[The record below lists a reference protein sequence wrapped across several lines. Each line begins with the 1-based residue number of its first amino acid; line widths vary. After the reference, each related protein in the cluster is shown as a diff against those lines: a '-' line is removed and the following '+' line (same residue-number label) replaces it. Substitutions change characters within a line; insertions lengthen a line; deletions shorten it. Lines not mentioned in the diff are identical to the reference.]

1 MLGSTHGT
9 LTTDSRRARAI
20 ACGEH
25 PAQAVHGRP
34 AGAGDLDVSGRPLY
48 AAVPDLDRFFRP
60 ESVAVVGASDTEG
73 RPNTGITRQLLAWSE
88 RVGARL
94 HPVHPTRESVFGI
107 PCAPSVAALPEQ
119 VDLAVLL
126 LSDPLPVIG
135 ELAEAKVKFAVA
147 FASGFAETGAEGAAA
162 QERLAAAVA
171 RADGLRLLGP
181 NTNLNAFERFREDLD
196 GPAIALITQSGHQG
210 RPLFSLQE
218 LGIRLSHWAPTGNE
232 ADLETAD
239 FISYFAERPEV
250 GAIAAYVE
258 GLKDGRAFLLAAD
271 RAARRGVPVVA
282 VKVGRT
288 ETGARTAASH
298 TGKLTGAD
306 AVVDAAMRQYGVIRV
321 DGLDELQDTAT
332 LLARARRHRVPDSSA
347 SAPSA
352 PASSAPGSAMSSPAA
367 SSPAVSRPALPR
379 PEGVVVYSISGGT
392 GAHFADLATEAGL
405 PLPTLSE
412 AKQAELHQWIPDYL
426 SVANPV
432 DNGGHPV
439 GDWRGPRILDAILDD
454 PAVGVLICPITGPF
468 PPMSDKL
475 AQDLVAAA
483 ERTDKLVCVVWG
495 SPVGTEAAYR
505 ETLLG
510 SSRVAT
516 FRTFANC
523 ITAVRAHL
531 DHTRFTAAYRSPFD
545 EAPRSPS
552 PSFRKA
558 QALMRPGQQLS
569 EHAAKQ
575 LLRAYG
581 IRVPREQLVTSAAA
595 AVRAASLVGYPVV
608 MKASGASIAHKTELG
623 LVKIGLTSASQIRD
637 AYRELTDI
645 ARYEDVSLDGV
656 LVCQMV
662 ERGVEM
668 VVGVTHDDLFGPT
681 VTVGLGGVLVEVLRD
696 SAVRVP
702 PFGEDQAHA
711 MLAELRGRALLGGV
725 RGAPPADVD
734 ALVEVVLR
742 VQRMALELGDQIAE
756 LDINPLMVLPR
767 GQGAVALD
775 ALAACR

>member
-34 AGAGDLDVSGRPLY
+34 AEAGDLDVSGRPLY
-48 AAVPDLDRFFRP
+48 ADVPDLDRFFRP
-60 ESVAVVGASDTEG
+60 EAVAVVGASDAEG

-126 LSDPLPVIG
+126 VSDPLPLIG

-162 QERLAAAVA
+162 QERLADAVA

-210 RPLFSLQE
+210 RPVFSLQE
-218 LGIRLSHWAPTGNE
+218 IGIRLSHWAPTGNE

-332 LLARARRHRVPDSSA
+332 LLARARRTTRA
-347 SAPSA
+347 
-352 PASSAPGSAMSSPAA
+352 APGSAVPATGV
-367 SSPAVSRPALPR
+367 PRTAVPR

-412 AKQAELHQWIPDYL
+412 AKQAELHQWIPDHL

-531 DHTRFTAAYRSPFD
+531 DHSRFTAAYRSPFD

-668 VVGVTHDDLFGPT
+668 VVGMTHDDLFGPT

-711 MLAELRGRALLGGV
+711 MLAELRGRALLDGV

-775 ALAACR
+775 ALAVCR

>member
-1 MLGSTHGT
+1 MLGSTHGS
-9 LTTDSRRARAI
+9 LTTDSRRARVV
-20 ACGEH
+20 ACEERTS
-25 PAQAVHGRP
+25 PVVHGRP
-34 AGAGDLDVSGRPLY
+34 AAAGELDVSGRPLY

-73 RPNTGITRQLLAWSE
+73 RPNTGITRQLLSWAE

-94 HPVHPTRESVFGI
+94 YPVHPTRRSVFGL
-107 PCAPSVAALPEQ
+107 PCASRVTDLPEQ
-119 VDLAVLL
+119 IDLAVLL
-126 LSDPLPVIG
+126 VSDPLPVIE
-135 ELAEAKVKFAVA
+135 ELAAAKVRFAVA
-147 FASGFAETGAEGAAA
+147 FASGFAETGAQGAAA
-162 QERLAAAVA
+162 QARLAAAVE
-171 RADGLRLLGP
+171 RSGIRLLGP
-181 NTNLNAFERFREDLD
+181 NTNLNAFERFRDDLD

-210 RPLFSLQE
+210 RPVFALQE
-218 LGIRLSHWAPTGNE
+218 LGVRLSHWAPTGNE

-239 FISYFAERPEV
+239 FLSYFAERPEV
-250 GAIAAYVE
+250 GAIACYIE
-258 GLKDGRAFLLAAD
+258 GLKDGRSFLLAAD

-306 AVVDAAMRQYGVIRV
+306 DVVDAAMRQYGVIRV

-332 LLARARRHRVPDSSA
+332 LLARAR
-347 SAPSA
+347 APRA
-352 PASSAPGSAMSSPAA
+352 D
-367 SSPAVSRPALPR
+367 
-379 PEGVVVYSISGGT
+379 GVVVYSISGGT
-392 GAHFADLATEAGL
+392 GAHVADLATEAGL
-405 PLPTLSE
+405 RLPVLSE
-412 AKQAELHQWIPDYL
+412 ARQAELHQWIPEYL

-439 GDWRGPRILDAILDD
+439 GDRRGRKIIDAILDD
-454 PAVGVLICPITGPF
+454 PEVGVLICPVTGPF
-468 PPMSDKL
+468 PPLSDRL
-475 AQDLVAAA
+475 VQDLVDAA
-483 ERTDKLVCVVWG
+483 EHTDKLVCVVWG

-516 FRTFANC
+516 FRTVANC
-523 ITAVRAHL
+523 LLAVRAHL
-531 DHTRFTAAYRSPFD
+531 DHHRFVDGYRSPFD
-545 EAPRSPS
+545 EAPRTPS

-558 QALMRPGQQLS
+558 RALMRPGEQLS

-595 AVRAASLVGYPVV
+595 AVRAAGLVGYPVV
-608 MKASGASIAHKTELG
+608 MKASGARIAHKTDLG
-623 LVKIGLTSASQIRD
+623 LVKVGLTSASQVRD

-645 ARYEDVSLDGV
+645 ARYEGITLDGV

-668 VVGVTHDDLFGPT
+668 VVGVGHDDLFGPT

-696 SAVRVP
+696 AAVRVP
-702 PFGEDQAHA
+702 PFGEEQARA
-711 MLAELRGRALLGGV
+711 MLGELRGRPLLDGV
-725 RGAPPADVD
+725 RGRPPADLD

-742 VQRMALELGDQIAE
+742 VQRMALELGDAIAE
-756 LDINPLMVLPR
+756 LEINPLMVLPS

-775 ALAACR
+775 ALAVCR

>member
-9 LTTDSRRARAI
+9 FTTDLRARVV

-25 PAQAVHGRP
+25 SGAPGAAVHGVT
-34 AGAGDLDVSGRPLY
+34 AVEGDLDVSGRPLH
-48 AAVPDLDRFFRP
+48 APVPDLDRFFRP
-60 ESVAVVGASDTEG
+60 GSVAVVGASDAEG
-73 RPNTGITRQLLAWSE
+73 RPNTGITRQLIAWAE

-94 HPVHPTRESVFGI
+94 VPVHPTRTAVFGI
-107 PCAPSVAALPEQ
+107 DCVPSVGALAEP

-126 LSDPLPVIG
+126 VADPLPVIE
-135 ELAEAKVKFAVA
+135 ELAEAKVRFAVA
-147 FASGFAETGAEGAAA
+147 FASGFAETGGEGAAA
-162 QERLAAAVA
+162 QERLADAV
-171 RADGLRLLGP
+171 RRSGIRLLGP
-181 NTNLNAFERFREDLD
+181 NTNLNAFERFRDDLE

-210 RPLFSLQE
+210 RPVHTLQE
-218 LGIRLSHWAPTGNE
+218 LGVRLSHWAPTGNE

-239 FISYFAERPEV
+239 FISYFATRPEV
-250 GAIAAYVE
+250 GAIACYVE
-258 GLKDGRAFLLAAD
+258 GLKDGRSFLLAAD
-271 RAARRGVPVVA
+271 RAARQGVPVVA

-288 ETGARTAASH
+288 ETGARMAASH

-306 AVVDAAMRQYGVIRV
+306 QVVDAAMRQFGVIRV
-321 DGLDELQDTAT
+321 DGLDELQDTAA
-332 LLARARRHRVPDSSA
+332 LLARARRPVAD
-347 SAPSA
+347 
-352 PASSAPGSAMSSPAA
+352 
-367 SSPAVSRPALPR
+367 
-379 PEGVVVYSISGGT
+379 GVVVYSISGGT
-392 GAHFADLATEAGL
+392 GAHFSDLATAAGL
-405 PLPTLSE
+405 RLPTLPQ
-412 AKQAELHQWIPDYL
+412 AKQDELHQWIPDYL
-426 SVANPV
+426 NVANPV

-439 GDWRGPRILDAILDD
+439 GDWRGRKIIDAILAD
-454 PAVGVLICPITGPF
+454 PSVGVLICPITGPF

-475 AQDLVAAA
+475 AQDLVEAA
-483 ERTDKLVCVVWG
+483 EATDKLVCVVWG

-516 FRTFANC
+516 FRTFSNC
-523 ITAVRAHL
+523 IGAVKAYL
-531 DHTRFTAAYRSPFD
+531 DHHRFTTAYRSPFD
-545 EAPRSPS
+545 EAPRTPS

-558 QALMRPGQQLS
+558 QALMRPGRQLS

-595 AVRAASLVGYPVV
+595 AVRAAGLVGYPVV
-608 MKASGASIAHKTELG
+608 MKASGAQLAHKTELG
-623 LVKIGLTSASQIRD
+623 LVKVGLTSASQVRD

-645 ARYEDVSLDGV
+645 ARYEGVDLDGI

-662 ERGVEM
+662 GRGVEM
-668 VVGVTHDDLFGPT
+668 VVGVTRDPLFGPT
-681 VTVGLGGVLVEVLRD
+681 VTVGLGGVLVEVLND
-696 SAVRVP
+696 AAVRVP
-702 PFGEDQAHA
+702 PFGEDQARD
-711 MLAELRGRALLGGV
+711 MLGELRGQALLKGV

-742 VQRMALELGDQIAE
+742 VQRMALELDGDLAE

-775 ALAACR
+775 ALAVCR

>member
-9 LTTDSRRARAI
+9 LTTDFRARVE
-20 ACGEH
+20 ACGET
-25 PAQAVHGRP
+25 PRTAVHSTAAP
-34 AGAGDLDVSGRPLY
+34 SAEDTAALDVSGRPLRSD
-48 AAVPDLDRFFRP
+48 VPDLDRFFRP
-60 ESVAVVGASDTEG
+60 ESVAVIGASDTEG
-73 RPNTGITRQLLAWSE
+73 RPNTGITRQLIAWAQ
-88 RVGARL
+88 RVGARV
-94 HPVHPTRESVFGI
+94 HPVHPTRTSVFGL
-107 PCAPSVAALPEQ
+107 PCRASVAELPEQ

-126 LSDPLPVIG
+126 VADPLPVIE

-147 FASGFAETGAEGAAA
+147 FASGFAETGDAGAAA
-162 QERLAAAVA
+162 QERLAAAV
-171 RADGLRLLGP
+171 RRSGLRLLGP
-181 NTNLNAFERFREDLD
+181 NTNLNAFERFRDDLD

-210 RPLFSLQE
+210 RPVFTLQE

-232 ADLETAD
+232 ADLETSD

-250 GAIAAYVE
+250 GAIACYVE
-258 GLKDGRAFLLAAD
+258 GLRDGRQFLLAAD
-271 RAARRGVPVVA
+271 RAARNGVPVVA

-306 AVVDAAMRQYGVIRV
+306 TVVDAAMRQFGVIRV
-321 DGLDELQDTAT
+321 DGLDELQDTAA
-332 LLARARRHRVPDSSA
+332 LLARARKPLAD
-347 SAPSA
+347 
-352 PASSAPGSAMSSPAA
+352 
-367 SSPAVSRPALPR
+367 
-379 PEGVVVYSISGGT
+379 GVVVYSISGGT
-392 GAHFADLATEAGL
+392 GAHFSDLASEAGL
-405 PLPTLSE
+405 SLPTLSR
-412 AKQAELHQWIPDYL
+412 AKQDELHQWIPEYL
-426 SVANPV
+426 NVANPV

-439 GDWRGPRILDAILDD
+439 GDWRGRKIIDAILAD
-454 PAVGVLICPITGPF
+454 PSVGVLICPITGPF
-468 PPMSDKL
+468 PPMSDRL
-475 AQDLVAAA
+475 AQDLVDAA
-483 ERTDKLVCVVWG
+483 ERSDKLVCVIWG
-495 SPVGTEAAYR
+495 SPVGTEEAYR
-505 ETLLG
+505 TTLLG

-516 FRTFANC
+516 FRTFGNC
-523 ITAVRAHL
+523 ITAVRAYLGH
-531 DHTRFTAAYRSPFD
+531 HRFTAGYRSPFED
-545 EAPRSPS
+545 APRTPS
-552 PSFRKA
+552 PSYRKA

-595 AVRAASLVGYPVV
+595 AVRAAGLVGYPVV
-608 MKASGASIAHKTELG
+608 MKASGPQLGHKTELG

-645 ARYEDVSLDGV
+645 ARYENVPLDGI

-668 VVGVTHDDLFGPT
+668 VVGVTRDDLFGPT
-681 VTVGLGGVLVEVLRD
+681 VTVGLGGVLVEVLHD
-696 SAVRVP
+696 AAVRVP
-702 PFGEDQAHA
+702 PFGEDQARA
-711 MLAELRGRALLGGV
+711 MLTELRGHALLEGV

-742 VQRMALELGDQIAE
+742 VQRMALELGDSLSE

-775 ALAACR
+775 ALAVCR

>member
-20 ACGEH
+20 ACGEQR
-25 PAQAVHGRP
+25 PGPAVHGRT
-34 AGAGDLDVSGRPLY
+34 ADEDELDVSGRPLY
-48 AAVPDLDRFFRP
+48 ADVPDLDRFFRP
-60 ESVAVVGASDTEG
+60 ESVAVIGASDAEG
-73 RPNTGITRQLLAWSE
+73 RPNTGITRQLLDWAG
-88 RVGARL
+88 RVGARV
-94 HPVHPTRESVFGI
+94 HPVHPTRPSVFGI
-107 PCAPSVAALPEQ
+107 ACARSVADLPEQ

-126 LSDPLPVIG
+126 VADPLPVIE
-135 ELAEAKVKFAVA
+135 ELAEAKVRFAVA
-147 FASGFAETGAEGAAA
+147 FASGFAETGVAGAAA
-162 QERLAAAVA
+162 QTRLAAAV
-171 RADGLRLLGP
+171 RRSGLRLLGP
-181 NTNLNAFERFREDLD
+181 NTNLNAFERFRDDLD

-210 RPLFSLQE
+210 RPVFAAQE

-250 GAIAAYVE
+250 GAIACYVE

-271 RAARRGVPVVA
+271 RAARRKVPVVA

-306 AVVDAAMRQYGVIRV
+306 DVVDAALRQYGVIRV
-321 DGLDELQDTAT
+321 DGLDELQDTAA
-332 LLARARRHRVPDSSA
+332 LLARAR
-347 SAPSA
+347 APRSD
-352 PASSAPGSAMSSPAA
+352 
-367 SSPAVSRPALPR
+367 
-379 PEGVVVYSISGGT
+379 GVVVYSISGGT
-392 GAHFADLATEAGL
+392 GAHVADLASGL
-405 PLPTLSE
+405 GLRLPVLSE
-412 AKQAELHQWIPDYL
+412 ARQAELHQWIPEYL

-439 GDWRGPRILDAILDD
+439 GDWRGRKIIDSILAD
-454 PAVGVLICPITGPF
+454 PEVGVLICPVTGPF
-468 PPMSDKL
+468 PPLSDRL
-475 AQDLVAAA
+475 VRDLVDAA
-483 ERTDKLVCVVWG
+483 EATDKLVCVVWG

-505 ETLLG
+505 EVLLG

-516 FRTFANC
+516 FRTVGNC
-523 ITAVRAHL
+523 LTAVRAHL
-531 DHTRFTAAYRSPFD
+531 DHHRFVSGYRSPFD
-545 EAPRSPS
+545 EAPRTPS
-552 PSFRKA
+552 PSYRKA
-558 QALMRPGQQLS
+558 LALMRPGQQLS

-595 AVRAASLVGYPVV
+595 AVRAAGLVGYPVV
-608 MKASGASIAHKTELG
+608 MKASGGQLAHKTELG
-623 LVKIGLTSASQIRD
+623 LVKVGLTSASQVRD

-645 ARYEDVSLDGV
+645 ARYEGVALDGV

-681 VTVGLGGVLVEVLRD
+681 VTVGLGGVLVEVLHD
-696 SAVRVP
+696 AAVRVP
-702 PFGEDQAHA
+702 PFGEEQARD
-711 MLAELRGRALLGGV
+711 MLAELRGRALLDGV
-725 RGAPPADVD
+725 RGRPPADLD
-734 ALVEVVLR
+734 ALVEVILR
-742 VQRMALELGDQIAE
+742 VQRMALELGDQLAE
-756 LDINPLMVLPR
+756 LDINPLMVLDQ

-775 ALAACR
+775 ALAVCR

>member
-9 LTTDSRRARAI
+9 LTTDSRRARVI
-20 ACGEH
+20 ACGEQ
-25 PAQAVHGRP
+25 PGPAVHGRP
-34 AGAGDLDVSGRPLY
+34 ADVDDLDVSGRPLY
-48 AAVPDLDRFFRP
+48 AGVPDLDRFFRP
-60 ESVAVVGASDTEG
+60 ESVAVIGASDAEG
-73 RPNTGITRQLLAWSE
+73 RPNTGITRQLMAWAG

-94 HPVHPTRESVFGI
+94 HPVHPTRTTVFDV
-107 PCAPSVAALPEQ
+107 PCFPSVTDLPEQ
-119 VDLAVLL
+119 VDLAVVLVA
-126 LSDPLPVIG
+126 DPLPVI
-135 ELAEAKVKFAVA
+135 EQLAEAKVKFAVA
-147 FASGFAETGAEGAAA
+147 FASGFAETGEAGALA
-162 QERLAAAVA
+162 QAQLAAAVG
-171 RADGLRLLGP
+171 RSGLRLLGP
-181 NTNLNAFERFREDLD
+181 NTNLNAFENFREDLE

-210 RPLFSLQE
+210 RPVFALQE

-250 GAIAAYVE
+250 GAIACYVE
-258 GLKDGRAFLLAAD
+258 GLKDGRSFLLAAD
-271 RAARRGVPVVA
+271 RAARRKVPVVA

-306 AVVDAAMRQYGVIRV
+306 TVVDAAMRQYGVIRV
-321 DGLDELQDTAT
+321 DGLDELQDTAA
-332 LLARARRHRVPDSSA
+332 LLARAKPPLA
-347 SAPSA
+347 
-352 PASSAPGSAMSSPAA
+352 
-367 SSPAVSRPALPR
+367 
-379 PEGVVVYSISGGT
+379 EGVVVYSISGGT
-392 GAHFADLATEAGL
+392 GAHFADLASEAGL
-405 PLPTLSE
+405 RLPQLSTG
-412 AKQAELHQWIPDYL
+412 KQSELHEWIPPYL

-439 GDWRGPRILDAILDD
+439 GDWRGRKIIDAILDD
-454 PAVGVLICPITGPF
+454 PEVGVLVCPITGPF
-468 PPMSDKL
+468 PPLSDKL
-475 AQDLVAAA
+475 VEDLVAAA

-495 SPVGTEAAYR
+495 SPVGTEPAYR
-505 ETLLG
+505 ERLLG

-516 FRTFANC
+516 FRTVGNC
-523 ITAVRAHL
+523 ITALHAYFSH
-531 DHTRFTAAYRSPFD
+531 HRFVHAYHSPFD
-545 EAPRSPS
+545 EAPRTVS

-558 QALMRPGQQLS
+558 EALMRPGQQLS

-595 AVRAASLVGYPVV
+595 AVRAAGLVGYPVV
-608 MKASGASIAHKTELG
+608 MKASGAQIAHKTELG
-623 LVKIGLTSASQIRD
+623 LVKVGLTSASQVRD

-645 ARYEDVSLDGV
+645 ARYEDVTLDGV

-668 VVGVTHDDLFGPT
+668 VVGVTQDELFGPT

-696 SAVRVP
+696 AAVRVP
-702 PFGEDQAHA
+702 PFGEEAARD
-711 MLAELRGRALLGGV
+711 MLDELRGRPLLDGV
-725 RGAPPADVD
+725 RGRPPADLD
-734 ALVEVVLR
+734 ALVEVILR
-742 VQRMALELGDQIAE
+742 VQRMALELGDVLSE

-775 ALAACR
+775 ALAVCR

>member
-9 LTTDSRRARAI
+9 LTTDSRRARVI
-20 ACGEH
+20 ACGEQ
-25 PAQAVHGRP
+25 PSPVVHGRP
-34 AGAGDLDVSGRPLY
+34 AEVDDLDVSGRPLY
-48 AAVPDLDRFFRP
+48 AAAPDLDRFFRP
-60 ESVAVVGASDTEG
+60 ESVAVIGASDADG
-73 RPNTGITRQLLAWSE
+73 RPNTGITRQLIGWAE

-94 HPVHPTRESVFGI
+94 HPVHPTRRSVFGL
-107 PCAPSVAALPEQ
+107 PCLPSVADLPEQ

-126 LSDPLPVIG
+126 VGDPLPVIE

-162 QERLAAAVA
+162 QTRLAAAV
-171 RADGLRLLGP
+171 RRSGLRLLGP
-181 NTNLNAFERFREDLD
+181 NTNLNAFENFRDDLD
-196 GPAIALITQSGHQG
+196 GPAVALITQSGHQG
-210 RPLFSLQE
+210 RPVFAMQQ
-218 LGIRLSHWAPTGNE
+218 LGVRLSHWAPTGNE

-239 FISYFAERPEV
+239 FISYFSERPEV
-250 GAIAAYVE
+250 GAIACYVE
-258 GLKDGRAFLLAAD
+258 GLKDGRSFLLAAD

-306 AVVDAAMRQYGVIRV
+306 TVVDAAMRQYGVIRV
-321 DGLDELQDTAT
+321 DGLDELQDTAA
-332 LLARARRHRVPDSSA
+332 LLARAR
-347 SAPSA
+347 APQA
-352 PASSAPGSAMSSPAA
+352 D
-367 SSPAVSRPALPR
+367 
-379 PEGVVVYSISGGT
+379 GVVVYSISGGT
-392 GAHFADLATEAGL
+392 GAHFADLASEAGL
-405 PLPTLSE
+405 DLPVLSD
-412 AKQAELHQWIPDYL
+412 AKQAELHTWIPDYL
-426 SVANPV
+426 NVANPI

-439 GDWRGPRILDAILDD
+439 GDWRGRKIIDAILAD

-475 AQDLVAAA
+475 AQDLVDAA
-483 ERTDKLVCVVWG
+483 EQTDKLVCVVWG

-531 DHTRFTAAYRSPFD
+531 GHARFTASYRSPFD
-545 EAPRSPS
+545 EAPRTPS

-558 QALMRPGQQLS
+558 QALMRQGQQLS

-595 AVRAASLVGYPVV
+595 AVRAASQVGYPVV
-608 MKASGASIAHKTELG
+608 MKASGAQIAHKTELG
-623 LVKIGLTSASQIRD
+623 LVKIGLTSASQVRD

-645 ARYEDVSLDGV
+645 ARYEGISLDGV

-668 VVGVTHDDLFGPT
+668 VVGVTHDQLFGPT

-696 SAVRVP
+696 AAVRVP
-702 PFGEDQAHA
+702 PFGDDQARA
-711 MLAELRGRALLGGV
+711 MLSELRGRALLDGV
-725 RGAPPADVD
+725 RGAPPVDVD
-734 ALVEVVLR
+734 ALVEVVVR
-742 VQRMALELGDQIAE
+742 VQRMALELGDEISE

-775 ALAACR
+775 ALVMCR

>member
-9 LTTDSRRARAI
+9 LTTDSRRARVI
-20 ACGEH
+20 ACGEQ
-25 PAQAVHGRP
+25 PAPAVHGRP
-34 AGAGDLDVSGRPLY
+34 AATDDLDVSGRPLY
-48 AAVPDLDRFFRP
+48 AGVPDLDRFFRP
-60 ESVAVVGASDTEG
+60 ESVAVVGASDAEG

-94 HPVHPTRESVFGI
+94 HPVHPARESVFGL
-107 PCAPSVAALPEQ
+107 PCVPSVAELPDQ

-126 LSDPLPVIG
+126 VSDPLPVI
-135 ELAEAKVKFAVA
+135 EQLAETKVRFAVA
-147 FASGFAETGAEGAAA
+147 FASGFAETGAVGAAA
-162 QERLAAAVA
+162 QARLADAVQ
-171 RADGLRLLGP
+171 RSGLRSGLRLLGP
-181 NTNLNAFERFREDLD
+181 NTNLNAFEKFRTDLD

-210 RPLFSLQE
+210 RPVFTLQE
-218 LGIRLSHWAPTGNE
+218 LGIRVSHWAPTGNE
-232 ADLETAD
+232 ADLESAD
-239 FISYFAERPEV
+239 FISYFSEQPEV
-250 GAIAAYVE
+250 GAIACYLE
-258 GLKDGRAFLLAAD
+258 GLKDGRSFLLAAD

-288 ETGARTAASH
+288 ETGVRTAASH

-306 AVVDAAMRQYGVIRV
+306 AVVDAAMRQYGVVRV
-321 DGLDELQDTAT
+321 DGLDELQDTAA
-332 LLARARRHRVPDSSA
+332 LLARARP
-347 SAPSA
+347 PSA
-352 PASSAPGSAMSSPAA
+352 D
-367 SSPAVSRPALPR
+367 
-379 PEGVVVYSISGGT
+379 GVAVYSISGGT
-392 GAHFADLATEAGL
+392 GAHFSDLATAAGL
-405 PLPTLSE
+405 RLPPLSP
-412 AKQAELHQWIPDYL
+412 AKQAELHQWIPEYL
-426 SVANPV
+426 DVTNPI

-439 GDWRGPRILDAILDD
+439 GDWRGRKIIDAILAD

-475 AQDLVAAA
+475 AQDLVDAA
-483 ERTDKLVCVVWG
+483 EETDKLVCVVWG
-495 SPVGTEAAYR
+495 SPVGTEPAYR

-531 DHTRFTAAYRSPFD
+531 EHARFTASYRSPFD
-545 EAPRSPS
+545 EAPRTPS
-552 PSFRKA
+552 PSCRKA
-558 QALMRPGQQLS
+558 QALMRPGSRLS

-595 AVRAASLVGYPVV
+595 SVRAAGLVGYPVV
-608 MKASGASIAHKTELG
+608 MKASGARLAHKTELG
-623 LVKIGLTSASQIRD
+623 LVKIGLTSASQVRD

-662 ERGVEM
+662 EPGVEM

-696 SAVRVP
+696 TAVRVP
-702 PFGEDQAHA
+702 PFGEDQARS
-711 MLAELRGRALLGGV
+711 MLDELRGRALLDGV
-725 RGAPPADVD
+725 RGRPPADLD
-734 ALVEVVLR
+734 ALVEVILR
-742 VQRMALELGDQIAE
+742 VQRMALELDTELSE

-775 ALAACR
+775 ALASCR

>member
-9 LTTDSRRARAI
+9 LTTDSRRARVI
-20 ACGEH
+20 ACGEQ
-25 PAQAVHGRP
+25 PSPVVHGRP
-34 AGAGDLDVSGRPLY
+34 AEVDDLDVSGRPLY

-60 ESVAVVGASDTEG
+60 GSMAVIGASDAEG
-73 RPNTGITRQLLAWSE
+73 RPNTGITRQLIGWAE

-94 HPVHPTRESVFGI
+94 HPVHPTRRSVFGL
-107 PCAPSVAALPEQ
+107 PCLPSVADLPEQ

-126 LSDPLPVIG
+126 VGDPLPVIG
-135 ELAEAKVKFAVA
+135 ELAEAKVRFAVA

-162 QERLAAAVA
+162 QTRLAAAV
-171 RADGLRLLGP
+171 RGSGLRLLGP
-181 NTNLNAFERFREDLD
+181 NTNLNAFENFRDDLD
-196 GPAIALITQSGHQG
+196 GPAVALITQSGHQG
-210 RPLFSLQE
+210 RPVFAMQQ
-218 LGIRLSHWAPTGNE
+218 LGVRISHWAPTGNE

-239 FISYFAERPEV
+239 FISYFSERPEV
-250 GAIAAYVE
+250 GAIACYVE
-258 GLKDGRAFLLAAD
+258 GLKDGRSFLLAAD
-271 RAARRGVPVVA
+271 RAARRKVPVVA

-306 AVVDAAMRQYGVIRV
+306 TVVDAVMRQYGVIRV
-321 DGLDELQDTAT
+321 DGLDELQDTSA
-332 LLARARRHRVPDSSA
+332 LLARARPPQAD
-347 SAPSA
+347 
-352 PASSAPGSAMSSPAA
+352 
-367 SSPAVSRPALPR
+367 
-379 PEGVVVYSISGGT
+379 GVVVYSISGGT

-405 PLPTLSE
+405 DLPVLSE
-412 AKQAELHQWIPDYL
+412 AKQAELHTWIPEHL
-426 SVANPV
+426 NVANPV

-439 GDWRGPRILDAILDD
+439 GDWRGRKIIDAILAD
-454 PAVGVLICPITGPF
+454 PAVGVLVCPITGPF

-475 AQDLVAAA
+475 AQDLVDAA
-483 ERTDKLVCVVWG
+483 EQTDKLVCVVWG

-531 DHTRFTAAYRSPFD
+531 DHARFTAAYRSPFD
-545 EAPRSPS
+545 EAPRTPS

-569 EHAAKQ
+569 EHGAKQ

-595 AVRAASLVGYPVV
+595 AVRAASQVGYPVV
-608 MKASGASIAHKTELG
+608 MKASGAQIAHKTELG
-623 LVKIGLTSASQIRD
+623 LVKIGLTSASQVRD

-645 ARYEDVSLDGV
+645 ARYEGISLDGV

-668 VVGVTHDDLFGPT
+668 VVGVTHDQLFGPT

-696 SAVRVP
+696 TAVRVP
-702 PFGEDQAHA
+702 PFGDDQARA
-711 MLAELRGRALLGGV
+711 MLSELRGRALLDGV
-725 RGAPPADVD
+725 RGGPPVDVD
-734 ALVEVVLR
+734 ALVEVVIR
-742 VQRMALELGDQIAE
+742 VQRMALELGDEISE

-775 ALAACR
+775 ALVMCR

>member
-25 PAQAVHGRP
+25 PSPVVHGRP
-34 AGAGDLDVSGRPLY
+34 AATDDLDVSGRPLY
-48 AAVPDLDRFFRP
+48 ADVPDLDRFFRP
-60 ESVAVVGASDTEG
+60 GSVAVVGASDAEG
-73 RPNTGITRQLLAWSE
+73 RPNTGITRQLLAWAE

-94 HPVHPTRESVFGI
+94 HPVHPTRQSVFGI
-107 PCAPSVAALPEQ
+107 PCSPAVADLPEQ

-126 LSDPLPVIG
+126 VSDPLPVI
-135 ELAEAKVKFAVA
+135 EQLAETKVKFAVA

-171 RADGLRLLGP
+171 RSGLRLLGP
-181 NTNLNAFERFREDLD
+181 NTNLNAFERFRDDLD

-210 RPLFSLQE
+210 RPVFALQE

-239 FISYFAERPEV
+239 FISYFAEQPEV

-258 GLKDGRAFLLAAD
+258 GLKDGRSFLLAAD

-306 AVVDAAMRQYGVIRV
+306 AVVDAAMRQFGVIRV
-321 DGLDELQDTAT
+321 DGLDELQDTAA
-332 LLARARRHRVPDSSA
+332 LLARARRRPDTE
-347 SAPSA
+347 
-352 PASSAPGSAMSSPAA
+352 GG
-367 SSPAVSRPALPR
+367 RPRTAD
-379 PEGVVVYSISGGT
+379 GVVVYSISGGT
-392 GAHFADLATEAGL
+392 GAHFADLAAEAGL
-405 PLPTLSE
+405 HLPVLSE
-412 AKQAELHQWIPDYL
+412 AKQAELHQWIPEYL
-426 SVANPV
+426 NVANPV

-439 GDWRGPRILDAILDD
+439 GDWRGRKIIDAILDD
-454 PAVGVLICPITGPF
+454 PDVGVLICPITGPF

-475 AQDLVAAA
+475 AQDLVDAA
-483 ERTDKLVCVVWG
+483 EQTDKLVCVVWG
-495 SPVGTEAAYR
+495 SPVGTEPAYR

-531 DHTRFTAAYRSPFD
+531 DHQRFTTAYRSPFD

-552 PSFRKA
+552 PSYRKA

-608 MKASGASIAHKTELG
+608 MKASGARIAHKTELG
-623 LVKIGLTSASQIRD
+623 LVKIGLTSASQVRD

-645 ARYEDVSLDGV
+645 ARYEGISLDGV

-668 VVGVTHDDLFGPT
+668 VVGVTHDRLFGPT

-702 PFGEDQAHA
+702 PFGEDQARA
-711 MLAELRGRALLGGV
+711 MLTELRGRALLDGV

-742 VQRMALELGDQIAE
+742 VQRMALELGDDLAE

-775 ALAACR
+775 ALAVCR

>member
-9 LTTDSRRARAI
+9 LTTDSRRARVI
-20 ACGEH
+20 ACGEQ
-25 PAQAVHGRP
+25 PSPVVHGRP
-34 AGAGDLDVSGRPLY
+34 ADVDDLDVSGRPLY

-60 ESVAVVGASDTEG
+60 ESVAVIGASDAEG
-73 RPNTGITRQLLAWSE
+73 RPNTGITRQLIAWAD

-94 HPVHPTRESVFGI
+94 HPVHPTRATVFGL
-107 PCAPSVAALPEQ
+107 PCLPSVADLPDQ

-126 LSDPLPVIG
+126 VADPLPLIG
-135 ELAEAKVKFAVA
+135 ELTEAKVRFAVA

-162 QERLAAAVA
+162 QARLAAAV
-171 RADGLRLLGP
+171 RGSGLRLLGP
-181 NTNLNAFERFREDLD
+181 NTNLNAFENFRDDLE

-210 RPLFSLQE
+210 RPVFAMQQ

-239 FISYFAERPEV
+239 FISYFSERPEV
-250 GAIAAYVE
+250 GAIACYVE
-258 GLKDGRAFLLAAD
+258 GLKDGRSFLLAAD
-271 RAARRGVPVVA
+271 RAARRKVPVVA

-321 DGLDELQDTAT
+321 DGLDELQDTAA
-332 LLARARRHRVPDSSA
+332 LLARAR
-347 SAPSA
+347 APLA
-352 PASSAPGSAMSSPAA
+352 D
-367 SSPAVSRPALPR
+367 
-379 PEGVVVYSISGGT
+379 GVVVYSISGGT

-405 PLPTLSE
+405 DLPVLSE
-412 AKQAELHQWIPDYL
+412 AKQAELHTWIPDYL
-426 SVANPV
+426 NVANPI

-439 GDWRGPRILDAILDD
+439 GDRRGRKIIDAILAD

-475 AQDLVAAA
+475 AQDLVDAA
-483 ERTDKLVCVVWG
+483 EQTDKLVCVVWG
-495 SPVGTEAAYR
+495 SPVGTETAYR

-531 DHTRFTAAYRSPFD
+531 DHARFTSAYRSPFD
-545 EAPRSPS
+545 EAPRTPS

-595 AVRAASLVGYPVV
+595 AVRAASQVGYPVV
-608 MKASGASIAHKTELG
+608 MKASGAQIAHKTELG
-623 LVKIGLTSASQIRD
+623 LVKIGLTSASQVRD

-645 ARYEDVSLDGV
+645 ARYEGISLDGV

-668 VVGVTHDDLFGPT
+668 VVGVTHDQLFGPT

-696 SAVRVP
+696 AAVRVP
-702 PFGEDQAHA
+702 PFGDDQARS
-711 MLAELRGRALLGGV
+711 MLSELRGRALLDGV
-725 RGAPPADVD
+725 RGGPPVDVD
-734 ALVEVVLR
+734 ALVEVVIR
-742 VQRMALELGDQIAE
+742 VQRMALELGDQISE

-775 ALAACR
+775 ALVLCR

>member
-9 LTTDSRRARAI
+9 FTTDPRRAHVV
-20 ACGEH
+20 ACGELPRH
-25 PAQAVHGRP
+25 TVHRT
-34 AGAGDLDVSGRPLY
+34 ATSADDLDVSGRPLH
-48 AAVPDLDRFFRP
+48 ADVPDLDRFFRP
-60 ESVAVVGASDTEG
+60 ESVAVIGASDTEG
-73 RPNTGITRQLLAWSE
+73 RPNTGITRQLIAWAE

-94 HPVHPTRESVFGI
+94 YPVHPTRPSVFGTT
-107 PCAPSVAALPEQ
+107 CFPSVADLPEQ

-126 LSDPLPVIG
+126 VADPLPFV
-135 ELAEAKVKFAVA
+135 ERLAEEKVRFAVA
-147 FASGFAETGAEGAAA
+147 FASGFAETGEEGALA
-162 QERLAAAVA
+162 QARLAAAV
-171 RADGLRLLGP
+171 RRSGLRLLGP
-181 NTNLNAFERFREDLD
+181 NTNLNAFEHFREDLE

-210 RPLFSLQE
+210 RPVFALQE
-218 LGIRLSHWAPTGNE
+218 LGVRLSHWAPTGNE
-232 ADLETAD
+232 ADLETSD
-239 FISYFAERPEV
+239 FLSYFAERPEV

-306 AVVDAAMRQYGVIRV
+306 AVVDAAMRQFGVIRV
-321 DGLDELQDTAT
+321 DGLDELQDTAA
-332 LLARARRHRVPDSSA
+332 LLARARPPQA
-347 SAPSA
+347 
-352 PASSAPGSAMSSPAA
+352 
-367 SSPAVSRPALPR
+367 
-379 PEGVVVYSISGGT
+379 EGVVVYSISGGT
-392 GAHFADLATEAGL
+392 GAHFSDLATEAGL
-405 PLPTLSE
+405 PMPTLGE
-412 AKQAELHQWIPDYL
+412 AKQAELHQWIPEYL

-439 GDWRGPRILDAILDD
+439 GDWRGRRIIDAILDD
-454 PAVGVLICPITGPF
+454 PQVGVVICPITGPF
-468 PPMSDKL
+468 PPMSDQL
-475 AQDLVAAA
+475 AQDLVDAA

-495 SPVGTEAAYR
+495 SPVGTEDAYR
-505 ETLLG
+505 KTLLG

-531 DHTRFTAAYRSPFD
+531 DHHRFTAHYRSPFD
-545 EAPRSPS
+545 EAPRTPS

-595 AVRAASLVGYPVV
+595 AVRAAGLVGYPVV
-608 MKASGASIAHKTELG
+608 MKASGAQLAHKTELG
-623 LVKIGLTSASQIRD
+623 LVKVGLTSASQIRD

-645 ARYEDVSLDGV
+645 ARYEGVDLDGV

-668 VVGVTHDDLFGPT
+668 VVGVTHDALFGPT

-696 SAVRVP
+696 TAVRVP
-702 PFGEDQAHA
+702 PFGDDQAEA
-711 MLAELRGRALLGGV
+711 MLSELRGRALLDGV
-725 RGAPPADVD
+725 RGGPPADVD
-734 ALVEVVLR
+734 ALVEVVQR
-742 VQRMALELGDQIAE
+742 VQRMALELGDELSE

-775 ALAACR
+775 ALAVCR

>member
-9 LTTDSRRARAI
+9 LTTDFRARVE
-20 ACGEH
+20 ACGES
-25 PAQAVHGRP
+25 PRTAVHST
-34 AGAGDLDVSGRPLY
+34 AAKATEDAVAVDVSGRPLHSD
-48 AAVPDLDRFFRP
+48 VPDLDRFFRP
-60 ESVAVVGASDTEG
+60 ESVAVVGASDAEG
-73 RPNTGITRQLLAWSE
+73 RPNTGITRQLIAWAQ

-94 HPVHPTRESVFGI
+94 HPVHPTRESVFGL

-126 LSDPLPVIG
+126 VADPLPVIE
-135 ELAEAKVKFAVA
+135 ELAETKVKFAVA
-147 FASGFAETGAEGAAA
+147 FASGFAETGDAGAAA
-162 QERLAAAVA
+162 QARLTAAVG
-171 RADGLRLLGP
+171 RSGLRLLGP
-181 NTNLNAFERFREDLD
+181 NTNLNAFEEFRDDLD

-210 RPLFSLQE
+210 RPVYTLQE

-239 FISYFAERPEV
+239 FISYFAEQPEV
-250 GAIAAYVE
+250 GAIACYVE
-258 GLKDGRAFLLAAD
+258 GLKDGRSFLLAAD
-271 RAARRGVPVVA
+271 RAARNGVPVVA

-288 ETGARTAASH
+288 ETGARMAASH

-306 AVVDAAMRQYGVIRV
+306 TVVDAAMRQFGVIRV
-321 DGLDELQDTAT
+321 DGLDELQDTAA
-332 LLARARRHRVPDSSA
+332 LLARAREPKAD
-347 SAPSA
+347 
-352 PASSAPGSAMSSPAA
+352 
-367 SSPAVSRPALPR
+367 
-379 PEGVVVYSISGGT
+379 GVVVYSISGGT
-392 GAHFADLATEAGL
+392 GAHFSDLASEAGL
-405 PLPTLSE
+405 TLPALSR
-412 AKQAELHQWIPDYL
+412 AKQDELHQWIPEYL
-426 SVANPV
+426 NVANPV

-439 GDWRGPRILDAILDD
+439 GDWRGRKIIDAILAD
-454 PAVGVLICPITGPF
+454 PSVGVLICPITGPF

-475 AQDLVAAA
+475 AQDLVDAA
-483 ERTDKLVCVVWG
+483 EATDKLICVIWG
-495 SPVGTEAAYR
+495 SPVGTEEAYR
-505 ETLLG
+505 TTLLG

-516 FRTFANC
+516 FRTFGNC
-523 ITAVRAHL
+523 ITAVRAYLGH
-531 DHTRFTAAYRSPFD
+531 HRFTASYRSPFD
-545 EAPRSPS
+545 EAPRTPS
-552 PSFRKA
+552 PSYRKA

-595 AVRAASLVGYPVV
+595 AVRAAGLVGYPVV
-608 MKASGASIAHKTELG
+608 MKASGPQLGHKTELG

-645 ARYEDVSLDGV
+645 ARYENVPLDGI

-668 VVGVTHDDLFGPT
+668 VVGVTQDDLFGPT
-681 VTVGLGGVLVEVLRD
+681 VTVGLGGVLVEVLHD
-696 SAVRVP
+696 AAVRVP
-702 PFGEDQAHA
+702 PFGEDQARR
-711 MLAELRGRALLGGV
+711 MLTELRGHALLEGV

-734 ALVEVVLR
+734 ALVEVILR
-742 VQRMALELGDQIAE
+742 IQRMALELGDELSE

-775 ALAACR
+775 ALAICR

>member
-1 MLGSTHGT
+1 
-9 LTTDSRRARAI
+9 A
-20 ACGEH
+20 
-25 PAQAVHGRP
+25 PATAP
-34 AGAGDLDVSGRPLY
+34 ATA
-48 AAVPDLDRFFRP
+48 
-60 ESVAVVGASDTEG
+60 
-73 RPNTGITRQLLAWSE
+73 TG
-88 RVGARL
+88 
-94 HPVHPTRESVFGI
+94 
-107 PCAPSVAALPEQ
+107 VAA
-119 VDLAVLL
+119 D
-126 LSDPLPVIG
+126 
-135 ELAEAKVKFAVA
+135 
-147 FASGFAETGAEGAAA
+147 
-162 QERLAAAVA
+162 
-171 RADGLRLLGP
+171 
-181 NTNLNAFERFREDLD
+181 
-196 GPAIALITQSGHQG
+196 
-210 RPLFSLQE
+210 
-218 LGIRLSHWAPTGNE
+218 
-232 ADLETAD
+232 
-239 FISYFAERPEV
+239 
-250 GAIAAYVE
+250 
-258 GLKDGRAFLLAAD
+258 
-271 RAARRGVPVVA
+271 
-282 VKVGRT
+282 
-288 ETGARTAASH
+288 
-298 TGKLTGAD
+298 
-306 AVVDAAMRQYGVIRV
+306 
-321 DGLDELQDTAT
+321 
-332 LLARARRHRVPDSSA
+332 
-347 SAPSA
+347 
-352 PASSAPGSAMSSPAA
+352 
-367 SSPAVSRPALPR
+367 
-379 PEGVVVYSISGGT
+379 GVVVYSISGGT

-405 PLPTLSE
+405 RLPALSE
-412 AKQAELHQWIPDYL
+412 AKQAELHQWIPEYL
-426 SVANPV
+426 NVSNPV

-439 GDWRGPRILDAILDD
+439 GDWRGRKIIDAILAD

-475 AQDLVAAA
+475 AQDLVDAA
-483 ERTDKLVCVVWG
+483 EQSDKLVCVVWG

-510 SSRVAT
+510 SSRVVT

-531 DHTRFTAAYRSPFD
+531 DHARFTASYRSPFD
-545 EAPRSPS
+545 EAPRTPS

-608 MKASGASIAHKTELG
+608 MKASGARIAHKTELG
-623 LVKIGLTSASQIRD
+623 LVKIGLTSASQVRD

-645 ARYEDVSLDGV
+645 ARYEDIALDGV

-668 VVGVTHDDLFGPT
+668 VVGVTHDQLFGPT

-711 MLAELRGRALLGGV
+711 MLDELRGRALLDGV

-742 VQRMALELGDQIAE
+742 VQRMALELGDDIAE

-775 ALAACR
+775 ALAVCH

>member
-9 LTTDSRRARAI
+9 LTTDLRARVV
-20 ACGEH
+20 ACGEAPH
-25 PAQAVHGRP
+25 AAVHDTATP
-34 AGAGDLDVSGRPLY
+34 AATAAGDLDVSGRPLH

-60 ESVAVVGASDTEG
+60 GSVAVVGASDAEG
-73 RPNTGITRQLLAWSE
+73 RPNTGITRQLIAWAE

-94 HPVHPTRESVFGI
+94 HPVHPTRASVFGL
-107 PCAPSVAALPEQ
+107 PCVPSVRDLPEQ

-126 LSDPLPVIG
+126 VGDPVPVVG
-135 ELAEAKVKFAVA
+135 ELGEAKVRFAVA
-147 FASGFAETGAEGAAA
+147 FASGFAETGEAGAAA
-162 QERLAAAVA
+162 QTRLAAAVE
-171 RADGLRLLGP
+171 RSGVRLLGP
-181 NTNLNAFERFREDLD
+181 NTNLNAFERFRDDLE

-210 RPLFSLQE
+210 RPLHALQE

-239 FISYFAERPEV
+239 FISYFAQQPEV
-250 GAIAAYVE
+250 GAIACYVE
-258 GLKDGRAFLLAAD
+258 GLKDGRSFLLAAD
-271 RAARRGVPVVA
+271 RAARARVPVVA

-288 ETGARTAASH
+288 ERGARTAASH

-306 AVVDAAMRQYGVIRV
+306 EVVDAAMRQFGVIRV
-321 DGLDELQDTAT
+321 DGLDELQDTAA
-332 LLARARRHRVPDSSA
+332 LLARARKPVAD
-347 SAPSA
+347 
-352 PASSAPGSAMSSPAA
+352 
-367 SSPAVSRPALPR
+367 
-379 PEGVVVYSISGGT
+379 GVVVYSISGGT
-392 GAHFADLATEAGL
+392 GAHFADLATAAGL
-405 PLPTLSE
+405 RLPELP
-412 AKQAELHQWIPDYL
+412 AARQAELHEWIPDYL
-426 SVANPV
+426 SVSNPV

-439 GDWRGPRILDAILDD
+439 GDWRGRKIIDAILAD

-468 PPMSDKL
+468 PPMSDRL
-475 AQDLVAAA
+475 AQDLADAA
-483 ERTDKLVCVVWG
+483 EATDKLVCVVWG
-495 SPVGTEAAYR
+495 SPVGTESAYR

-516 FRTFANC
+516 FRTFGNC
-523 ITAVRAHL
+523 ISAVRAYLAH
-531 DHTRFTAAYRSPFD
+531 HRFTACYRSPFD
-545 EAPRSPS
+545 DAPRTPS

-558 QALMRPGQQLS
+558 QALMRPGEQLS

-595 AVRAASLVGYPVV
+595 AVRAAGLVGYPVV
-608 MKASGASIAHKTELG
+608 MKASGPRLAHKSELG
-623 LVKIGLTSASQIRD
+623 LVKVGLTSASQIRD

-645 ARYEDVSLDGV
+645 ARYEGIQLDGV

-668 VVGVTHDDLFGPT
+668 MVGVTQDALFGPT

-696 SAVRVP
+696 ASVRVP
-702 PFGEDQAHA
+702 PFGEDQARA
-711 MLAELRGRALLGGV
+711 MLAELRGHALLEGV

-742 VQRMALELGDQIAE
+742 VQRMALELGDDLSE
-756 LDINPLMVLPR
+756 LDINPLMILPR

-775 ALAACR
+775 ALAVCR